1 MDRREVIVLLGSV
14 AGLASPAAAD
24 DKKVKIGFLS
34 WFPPTM
40 NGDLDL
46 FREGMRQLGYVDG
59 KNYEVEAYFTGGN
72 REMTQ
77 DVARRLVQE
86 PVDVV
91 LAVATPAIH
100 IVNAATHT
108 IPIVMLTANALATG
122 LVSSLSRPGGNLTG
136 VSLLMTDLAGKRLE
150 LLREIQPSLHAIA
163 FLGSSRDPNTATFVR
178 ETQTAAD
185 QLGVVL
191 SVRLVDGPAS
201 IDQAIFDTMKRDG
214 SEAVIVQPIF
224 AGYHDNI
231 ITMAMRSRLPVI
243 SDWAFFAEAGA
254 LLTYGAN
261 EADLMRRTAYYVD
274 RILKGANPA
283 DLPIEQPTN
292 FEMVI
297 NLKTAKA
304 LGLDVPATLLAT
316 ADRVIE

>member
-1 MDRREVIVLLGSV
+1 MDRREFIVLLGAA

-40 NGDLDL
+40 KVDLDH
-46 FREGMRQLGYVDG
+46 FREGMQQLGYVDG
-59 KNYEVEAYFTGGN
+59 KNYEVEAFFTGGN
-72 REMTQ
+72 REITE

-86 PVDVV
+86 PVDVL

-100 IVNAATHT
+100 IANAATRT

-231 ITMAMRSRLPVI
+231 ITIAMRSRLPVI

-292 FEMVI
+292 FELVI

-316 ADRVIE
+316 ADQVIE

>member
-1 MDRREVIVLLGSV
+1 MDRREFIVLLGSV
-14 AGLASPAAAD
+14 VGLASPAAAD

-40 NGDLDL
+40 NVDLDH
-46 FREGMRQLGYVDG
+46 FRKGMQQLGYVDG

-77 DVARRLVQE
+77 DVARKLVQE
-86 PVDVV
+86 PVDVL

-150 LLREIQPSLHAIA
+150 LLREIQPRLHAIA

-201 IDQAIFDTMKRDG
+201 IDQAIFGTMKREG

-231 ITMAMRSRLPVI
+231 ITMAMRSGLPVI

>member
-1 MDRREVIVLLGSV
+1 MDRREFIVLLGSV

-40 NGDLDL
+40 HVDLDH
-46 FREGMRQLGYVDG
+46 FREGMQQFGYVDG
-59 KNYEVEAYFTGGN
+59 KNYEIEAYFTGGN

-86 PVDVV
+86 PVDIL

-100 IVNAATHT
+100 IANAATHT

-136 VSLLMTDLAGKRLE
+136 LSLLMTDLAGKRLE

-163 FLGSSRDPNTATFVR
+163 FLGSSRDPNTATFVH
-178 ETQTAAD
+178 ETQTAAE

-201 IDQAIFDTMKRDG
+201 IDQATFDTMKRDG

-231 ITMAMRSRLPVI
+231 ITMAMRSQLPVI

-261 EADLMRRTAYYVD
+261 EAALMRRTAYYVD

-292 FEMVI
+292 FELVI

-304 LGLDVPATLLAT
+304 LGLNVPARLLAT
-316 ADRVIE
+316 ADQVIE

>member
-1 MDRREVIVLLGSV
+1 MDRREFIVLLGSV

-40 NGDLDL
+40 NVDLDH
-46 FREGMRQLGYVDG
+46 FREGMQQLGYVDG

-72 REMTQ
+72 REMAQ

-86 PVDVV
+86 PVDIL

-201 IDQAIFDTMKRDG
+201 IDQAIFDTIKRDG

-231 ITMAMRSRLPVI
+231 ITMAMKSRLPVI

>member
-1 MDRREVIVLLGSV
+1 MHRREFMLLLGAA
-14 AGLASPAAAD
+14 AGFASPAATA
-24 DKKVKIGFLS
+24 DKKQKIGFLS

-40 NGDLDL
+40 KVDLDH
-46 FREGMRQLGYVDG
+46 FREGMQQFGYVEG
-59 KNYEVEAYFTGGN
+59 KNYEIEAHFSGGS
-72 REMTQ
+72 REATR
-77 DVARRLVQE
+77 DIARKFVQE
-86 PVDVV
+86 QVDIIVV
-91 LAVATPAIH
+91 VATPAIH
-100 IVNAATHT
+100 IANEATHS

-122 LVSSLSRPGGNLTG
+122 LVPSLSRPGGNLTG

-150 LLREIQPSLHAIA
+150 MLRQILPSLHAIG
-163 FLGSSRDPNTATFVR
+163 FLGSARDPNTKTFVR

-185 QLGVVL
+185 KLGIAL

-201 IDQAIFDTMKRDG
+201 IDQAVFDTMKQDG

-224 AGYHDNI
+224 AGYQDQI

-243 SDWAFFAEAGA
+243 SDWAFFAQAGA

-274 RILKGANPA
+274 RILKGATPA

-292 FEMVI
+292 FELVI

-304 LGLDVPATLLAT
+304 LGYKVPEMLLVT
-316 ADRVIE
+316 ADNIIE

>member
-1 MDRREVIVLLGSV
+1 MHRREFMLLLGAA
-14 AGLASPAAAD
+14 AGLASPAAAA
-24 DKKVKIGFLS
+24 DKKPKIGFLS

-40 NGDLDL
+40 KVDLDH
-46 FREGMRQLGYVDG
+46 FREGMQQFDYVEG
-59 KNYEVEAYFTGGN
+59 KNYEIEAYFTGGN
-72 REMTQ
+72 REATQ
-77 DVARRLVQE
+77 DIARKFVQK
-86 PVDVV
+86 PVDILVV
-91 LAVATPAIH
+91 VATPAIH
-100 IVNAATHT
+100 IANEATHS

-122 LVSSLSRPGGNLTG
+122 LVPSLSRPGGNLTG

-150 LLREIQPSLHAIA
+150 MLRQIRPSLRAIA
-163 FLGSSRDPNTATFVR
+163 FLGSSRDPNTVTFVR

-185 QLGVVL
+185 QLGVAL
-191 SVRLVDGPAS
+191 SVRLVDGPAL

-214 SEAVIVQPIF
+214 AEAVIVQPIF
-224 AGYHDNI
+224 AGYQDHI

-243 SDWAFFAEAGA
+243 SDWAFFAQAGA

-274 RILKGANPA
+274 RILKGAKPA

-292 FEMVI
+292 FELVI

-304 LGLDVPATLLAT
+304 LGFNVPEMLLAT
-316 ADRVIE
+316 ADNVIE

>member
-1 MDRREVIVLLGSV
+1 MSTAR
-14 AGLASPAAAD
+14 
-24 DKKVKIGFLS
+24 
-34 WFPPTM
+34 T
-40 NGDLDL
+40 
-46 FREGMRQLGYVDG
+46 

-86 PVDVV
+86 PVDVL

-150 LLREIQPSLHAIA
+150 LLREIQPSLHAIT

-231 ITMAMRSRLPVI
+231 ITMAMKSRLPVI

>member
-1 MDRREVIVLLGSV
+1 MDRREFIVLLGAA

-24 DKKVKIGFLS
+24 DKKAKIGFLS

-40 NGDLDL
+40 NVDLDH
-46 FREGMRQLGYVDG
+46 FREGMQQFGYVDG

-77 DVARRLVQE
+77 DVARKLVQE
-86 PVDVV
+86 PVDVL

-100 IVNAATHT
+100 IANASTHT

-150 LLREIQPSLHAIA
+150 RLREIKPSLHAIA

-185 QLGVVL
+185 QLGIVL
-191 SVRLVDGPAS
+191 SVKLVDGPAS
-201 IDQAIFDTMKRDG
+201 INQAIFDTMKRDG

-224 AGYHDNI
+224 AGYHNNI
-231 ITMAMRSRLPVI
+231 ITMAMGSRLPVI

-292 FEMVI
+292 FELVI

-316 ADRVIE
+316 ADQVIE

>member
-1 MDRREVIVLLGSV
+1 MDRREFIVLLGSV

-40 NGDLDL
+40 NVDLDH
-46 FREGMRQLGYVDG
+46 FREGMQQLGYVDG

-86 PVDVV
+86 PVDVL

-150 LLREIQPSLHAIA
+150 LLREIQPSLHAIT

-185 QLGVVL
+185 QLGVML

-231 ITMAMRSRLPVI
+231 ITMAMKSRLPVI